1 MYFQWKRSGPIL
13 YHYSD
18 LCLHSAGVALFL
30 GRTKYS
36 RACIKGAGP
45 PEVQAP
51 PLTPTLN

>member
-1 MYFQWKRSGPIL
+1 MRERARLMYFQWKWSGPIL

-36 RACIKGAGP
+36 RASV
-45 PEVQAP
+45 VQH
-51 PLTPTLN
+51 